1 MARGGGPGKLSAM
14 KKRIGIVLLSSVLSA
29 ASCSSD
35 GVSSSNSGPDKQSL
49 PTPATTPNT
58 SNANAAATAQ
68 GNFYI
73 EAAQGGLAEVE
84 LGKLAAQ
91 KAQSPEVKSF
101 GQMMVADHGKANAE
115 LQTVAGRKQ
124 MALPAT
130 PAPSHQAT
138 MTQLQGLSGAEFDKA
153 YVSAMVA
160 AHEKDVALFER
171 QAASDGDPDAQAF
184 AAKTLPTLKKHLEA
198 IKDIQSKLK

>member
-1 MARGGGPGKLSAM
+1 M
-14 KKRIGIVLLSSVLSA
+14 KKRIGMALLTSVLAAA

-49 PTPATTPNT
+49 PTPATTANT
-58 SNANAAATAQ
+58 AVSDPSMTTTNNANAAAPAQ

-73 EAAQGGLAEVE
+73 EAAQGGMAEVE
-84 LGKLAAQ
+84 LGQLAAQ
-91 KAQSPEVKSF
+91 KANDPEVKSF

-124 MALPAT
+124 VTLPAT
-130 PAPSHQAT
+130 LAPNHQAT
-138 MTQLQGLSGAEFDKA
+138 MTQLQGLSGADFDRA
-153 YVSAMVA
+153 YVNAMVT

-171 QAASDGDPDAQAF
+171 QAANDADPDAKAL

>member
-1 MARGGGPGKLSAM
+1 MN
-14 KKRIGIVLLSSVLSA
+14 KRIGIVLLSSVLSA

-49 PTPATTPNT
+49 PTPATTSNT
-58 SNANAAATAQ
+58 GASDPSMTNTGNANAAAPAQ

-91 KAQSPEVKSF
+91 NAQSPEVKSF
-101 GQMMVADHGKANAE
+101 GQMMVADHSKANAE

-124 MALPAT
+124 VTLPTTPAT
-130 PAPSHQAT
+130 GHQAT
-138 MTQLQGLSGAEFDKA
+138 MAPLQGLSGAEFDKA
-153 YVSAMVA
+153 YVNAMVA

-171 QAASDGDPDAQAF
+171 QAASDGDPDAKAF